1 MKRGIVYGENA
12 NIRLQEWEEK
22 MTLGVSETL
31 FWVTAIVISR
41 LRAQGSISRSEW
53 GGKLD
58 LVGRRGG
65 VARTCW

>member
-31 FWVTAIVISR
+31 F
-41 LRAQGSISRSEW
+41 
-53 GGKLD
+53 
-58 LVGRRGG
+58 
-65 VARTCW
+65 